1 MTNFHYRALT
11 ANGEV
16 VSGLIAG
23 LSESEVIERIEYLG
37 LIPIETT
44 RDRGLKSG
52 AGWNFSFAARPRPA
66 DVTIFTGDLALLLK
80 TGARINDALELF
92 SSDSDLDRL
101 RPVVA
106 EIKAAIVAG
115 ESFADAL
122 AHHPALFSPMYIA
135 LARVGE
141 ASGNLVNI
149 LEMLGAERLRSE
161 ALRSRVADALR
172 YPVFVLGA
180 ACAVL
185 LFFLTFVLPQFG
197 GVLRD
202 FNAKLDPVLL
212 GFLAAS
218 DFLSAHVTALALTLV
233 AIAGLGWYFLRRPKV
248 RGAILDALARLPFVA
263 RVLNFHRASVFC
275 RNLGVLLA
283 SGVPLATTLRVLA
296 DMMSTTGRSDVWSKV
311 VDFVRR
317 GGRLSEALAE
327 SKALPS
333 MAIRTLRLGEE
344 SGQLPMLAERVAEF
358 YEAKLQR
365 SLDRVVGLVGPVA
378 IIGISVVVG
387 GLIVSVMTAL
397 MSVSQVV
404 G

>member
-1 MTNFHYRALT
+1 
-11 ANGEV
+11 V
-16 VSGLIAG
+16 
-23 LSESEVIERIEYLG
+23 
-37 LIPIETT
+37 
-44 RDRGLKSG
+44 
-52 AGWNFSFAARPRPA
+52 

-106 EIKAAIVAG
+106 EIRAAIVAG

-122 AHHPALFSPMYIA
+122 ASHPALFSPMYIA

-149 LEMLGAERLRSE
+149 LEMIGSERVRSE
-161 ALRSRVADALR
+161 AMRGRVADALR

-202 FNAKLDPVLL
+202 FNAKLDPVLV
-212 GFLAAS
+212 GFLGAS
-218 DFLSAHVTALALTLV
+218 DFLSAHVTALALTL
-233 AIAGLGWYFLRRPKV
+233 ATIAGAGWYFLRRPKV
-248 RGAILDALARLPFVA
+248 RGAILDVLAHLPFVA

-327 SKALPS
+327 NKALPS

>member
-1 MTNFHYRALT
+1 
-11 ANGEV
+11 
-16 VSGLIAG
+16 
-23 LSESEVIERIEYLG
+23 
-37 LIPIETT
+37 
-44 RDRGLKSG
+44 
-52 AGWNFSFAARPRPA
+52 
-66 DVTIFTGDLALLLK
+66 
-80 TGARINDALELF
+80 
-92 SSDSDLDRL
+92 
-101 RPVVA
+101 
-106 EIKAAIVAG
+106 
-115 ESFADAL
+115 
-122 AHHPALFSPMYIA
+122 
-135 LARVGE
+135 
-141 ASGNLVNI
+141 
-149 LEMLGAERLRSE
+149 
-161 ALRSRVADALR
+161 
-172 YPVFVLGA
+172 
-180 ACAVL
+180 
-185 LFFLTFVLPQFG
+185 
-197 GVLRD
+197 
-202 FNAKLDPVLL
+202 
-212 GFLAAS
+212 
-218 DFLSAHVTALALTLV
+218 LSAHVTALALTL
-233 AIAGLGWYFLRRPKV
+233 ATIAGAGWYFLRRPKV
-248 RGAILDALARLPFVA
+248 RGAILDVLAHLPFVA
-263 RVLNFHRASVFC
+263 RVLDFHRASVFC

-327 SKALPS
+327 NKALPS